1 MQEPTKKRRTEEIE
15 LRFIGPAGGKTA
27 AISALNR
34 LGFVPSQGTESAGSW
49 RDSFPELQDNE
60 PGVYLAGARH
70 REGFTQRELSARSGI
85 PQRHISE
92 MENGKRPIG
101 KKNAKVLAA
110 ILNADYRAF
119 L

>member
-1 MQEPTKKRRTEEIE
+1 MPGLTKKRHTEEIE
-15 LRFIGPAGGKTA
+15 LHFTGPAGKEAA
-27 AISALNR
+27 AISALTR
-34 LGFVPSQGTESAGSW
+34 LGFTPSQSIENAGSW
-49 RDSFPELQDNE
+49 RDSFPELHKNE
-60 PGVYLAGARH
+60 SGVFLAGARH
-70 REGFTQRELSARSGI
+70 REGLTQRELAAKSGI